1 MVQVYEAGDPGA
13 GERLGPQVRAA
24 LAAALRQHARTPGQ
38 PLLIRV
44 EGDAW
49 CHEPDD
55 LAQSVVRGQLHD
67 LVLRMHAAPGPV
79 VVHLTGAV
87 RGLGLGL
94 ALAADLRV
102 ATPTATFA
110 AGPPA
115 AFLAGGVGQLLAGV
129 AGTGV
134 LAHLAWTGVTLTA
147 DEALH
152 RGLVGSVS
160 ADPQAG
166 AVLAGQVAAVGAG
179 TASALARALRG
190 RSQPDLTA
198 ALDYESWL
206 AGVE

>member
-13 GERLGPQVRAA
+13 GERLGPAARATLGDA
-24 LAAALRQHARTPGQ
+24 LKRHARTPGQ

-55 LAQSVVRGQLHD
+55 LTQPVVRGQLHE
-67 LVLRMHAAPGPV
+67 LVLRVHAAPGPV
-79 VVHLTGAV
+79 IVQLAGAV

-102 ATPTATFA
+102 AAPTASFA
-110 AGPPA
+110 VGSPA

-129 AGTGV
+129 VGTGV
-134 LAHLAWTGVTLTA
+134 LAQMAWTGATLTA

-152 RGLVGSVS
+152 RGMVGSVT

-166 AVLAGQVAAVGAG
+166 AALAAQVATIGAG

-190 RSQPDLTA
+190 RDRPDLTA